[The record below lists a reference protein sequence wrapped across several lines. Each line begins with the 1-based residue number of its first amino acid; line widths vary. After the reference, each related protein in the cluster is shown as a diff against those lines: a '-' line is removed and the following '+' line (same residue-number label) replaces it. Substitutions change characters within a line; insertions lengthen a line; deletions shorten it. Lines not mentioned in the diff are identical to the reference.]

1 MATKQE
7 ILIKIDEKSVQKF
20 SDLKENLTELT
31 SAINTKFSQTLEKLT
46 TGVERLNT
54 ALSNLRNIGTG
65 STTTVRQTT
74 NVSKTLPS
82 RGDTSVHYVPPKNN
96 IINKLKGGG
105 FASDAI
111 STAIGTGAS
120 LKGKKGLGGTTIN
133 IAGDSLKEKT
143 GLGSTTIGTGAS
155 LKGKKGL
162 GGTTINIAGDSL
174 KEKTGLGSTTIGTE
188 ASTGQR
194 VRAGIPKRLIEK
206 AKNTGEY
213 FERLTESL
221 LRRPS
226 YKKDQH
232 IKDYLKD
239 ARKPVEVIKDLVEHI
254 NSSGGVSG
262 KVPANI
268 PGKKTGSNFMNLVTE
283 TENVSDTKTKPVSD
297 TETPAKPSWLRRV
310 GDRSK
315 QAGRYLV
322 SKTGRAGRFAAR
334 AGRFA
339 TSPFRGLGRPNKG
352 LSAVGLGG
360 LARWGIRGYIARKVF
375 DVGRDFYLQHADY
388 EQAERQLRTIYGRE
402 DYKRGDKVF
411 KRAVEIARSTPLSL
425 GNVLRAT
432 SKLAAY
438 GISGRRVG
446 STIEKLGNIARGN
459 PQSLETAA
467 TVFGRVSRLGYL
479 QGMERNM
486 LVDATG
492 FDPLTTYAK
501 LKGLETSDVFDMMRK
516 REFTIDKFIEALDNA
531 TGPVG
536 RFNNL
541 LDDMSKTA
549 KGQLQ
554 IFESNWK
561 LFKAKGGAL
570 LATLVNP
577 ALQAANAALTSV
589 KNKGT
594 SLDEIDFGKVKV
606 KDVKTGDS
614 ISVYAHNPFGKFG
627 KLNYQNIF
635 SAKDTLSRRLLK
647 SEAMSPAL
655 DSLYN
660 AIIPEKDR
668 KPRLTEDGFYND
680 YRFDQIR
687 WKLQG
692 DELYQR
698 IADEKGNIKKI
709 KLKTIDSISKKR
721 KIARY
726 QYGAESAQFK
736 AQDSVYNLI
745 TGSGKDIQVSPAQL
759 AVNTFLH
766 AWTKFLFGTTEEPKT
781 KKVEE
786 DKEEEDKIISGGTRP
801 RTINIHIDEMI
812 GIKDL
817 KTATVEENLENL
829 TSQVTS
835 LLNQVLRNVST
846 MA

>member
-82 RGDTSVHYVPPKNN
+82 RGDTSVHYVPPKTSV
-96 IINKLKGGG
+96 INKIKGGG

-120 LKGKKGLGGTTIN
+120 LKGKTGLGG
-133 IAGDSLKEKT
+133 A
-143 GLGSTTIGTGAS
+143 TIGTG
-155 LKGKKGL
+155 
-162 GGTTINIAGDSL
+162 
-174 KEKTGLGSTTIGTE
+174 

-194 VRAGIPKRLIEK
+194 VRPGIPRNI
-206 AKNTGEY
+206 A
-213 FERLTESL
+213 RIVRESKS
-221 LRRPS
+221 LREDLQLHT
-226 YKKDQH
+226 KEM
-232 IKDYLKD
+232 LKD
-239 ARKPVEVIKDLVEHI
+239 PGRLAELVEDVGVLAKSNKALAKHI
-254 NSSGGVSG
+254 NSSGGVYG
-262 KVPANI
+262 KVSSNI
-268 PGKKTGSNFMNLVTE
+268 RGKKAGDNFMHMATE
-283 TENVSDTKTKPVSD
+283 TETD
-297 TETPAKPSWLRRV
+297 TETAAKRSWLTRL

-322 SKTGRAGRFAAR
+322 GKTGRAGKFAAR

-411 KRAVEIARSTPLSL
+411 NRAVEIARSTPLSL
-425 GNVLRAT
+425 NNVLRAT

-536 RFNNL
+536 RFSNL

-561 LFKAKGGAL
+561 ILKAKGGAL

-577 ALQAANAALTSV
+577 ALQAANAALTSAE
-589 KNKGT
+589 NKGMP
-594 SLDEIDFGKVKV
+594 LDEIDFGKVKV

-627 KLNYQNIF
+627 KFNYQNIF
-635 SAKDTLSRRLLK
+635 STKDTLSRGLLK
-647 SEAMSPAL
+647 SETMKNAV

-668 KPRLTEDGFYND
+668 KPRLTEDGFYNE

-709 KLKTIDSISKKR
+709 KLKTIDSISKQREK
-721 KIARY
+721 ARY
-726 QYGAESAQFK
+726 FYGAESKQFK
-736 AQDSVYNLI
+736 AQDSVYSLI
-745 TGSGKDIQVSPAQL
+745 TGSGKDIQVSPTEL
-759 AVNTFLH
+759 SLNKYLH
-766 AWTKFLFGTTEEPKT
+766 AWTKFLFGKTEEPKT

-786 DKEEEDKIISGGTRP
+786 EDKKEEDKIISGGTRP
-801 RTINIHIDEMI
+801 KTINIHIDEMI